1 MLNKIFCRQIRML
14 MNLILNVKHCSI
26 IRNVLEN
33 LMMLFIKVRCSLQ
46 FKQQNEATNKMNCT
60 LQVAARQKWGNNIY
74 K

>member
-1 MLNKIFCRQIRML
+1 

-26 IRNVLEN
+26 ICDVELEI
-33 LMMLFIKVRCSLQ
+33 LMMFMKVRCSLQ

-60 LQVAARQKWGNNIY
+60 LQVAAQQKWGNNIY

>member
-1 MLNKIFCRQIRML
+1 

-26 IRNVLEN
+26 IHDVQEN
-33 LMMLFIKVRCSLQ
+33 LMMFIKVRYSLQ

-60 LQVAARQKWGNNIY
+60 LQVAAQQKWGNNIY